1 MKLVFSSH
9 IPLFRRV
16 AATGVC
22 LISYV
27 ALSSAGTLW
36 MPSVFGDNM
45 VLQRGESVRFW
56 GKSAPSSTVNVKAGT
71 CKGKTVADVNGCW
84 SLSLDMR
91 GQDNEAFEIQVSSD
105 GEKLKFSNVIMGDV
119 WLASGQS
126 NMELRMNDV
135 NDAKSEIEKADN
147 PEIRFFNVATNI
159 SRTPIDDV
167 KGRWEICTPS
177 VAGSFSGVAYY
188 FASELNKGQHT
199 PVGIISSSWG
209 GTPIEAWTSSSML
222 KIHPDFYSDVLA
234 IENDTADWSSLYAD
248 YKKQWNDV
256 RQSNTGDKQGVDDI
270 DYDDSSWKTVSY
282 PMNVWSMGLGY
293 FGGFFWIRN
302 SFDWNGSDS
311 EGLRLCLGTIYGDAE
326 VYLNGEMIGK
336 GSDHLS
342 PTMYDIKTGLLRHGK
357 NTIAIRHCSFWGTGR
372 VGNGN
377 DKVCIC
383 DASGNNVLT
392 LSDKWKMSASIEKKF
407 PSFPAYNDRP
417 GALYNAM
424 INPFAGYTMKGILWY
439 QGENNASRASQYC
452 DLMPRL
458 IYDWRIRFGQGNLPF
473 IYVQLANFREPKSF
487 DMNDD
492 WAYLRDAQSNTLR
505 VENTGMAV
513 IIDVGDAKDI
523 HPRDKKTVGERLYRY
538 AQSLAYGDKTVATGP
553 LYKDYKV
560 SGSEIILNFINPNS
574 TLAVKSGTEAEG
586 FYIAG
591 KDRVFHK
598 ADNVRIVG
606 NTVSVSSEKV
616 SEPVAVRYAWASNPI
631 CNVCNTD
638 GVPLSPFRTDNW
650 KQDKNVK

>member
-22 LISYV
+22 LISYA

-71 CKGKTVADVNGCW
+71 CKGKTVADVNGRW

-105 GEKLKFSNVIMGDV
+105 GEKLNFSNVIIGDV

-135 NDAKSEIEKADN
+135 NNAKSEIEKADN

-167 KGRWEICTPS
+167 QGRWEICTPS

-293 FGGFFWIRN
+293 FGGFF
-302 SFDWNGSDS
+302 
-311 EGLRLCLGTIYGDAE
+311 
-326 VYLNGEMIGK
+326 
-336 GSDHLS
+336 
-342 PTMYDIKTGLLRHGK
+342 
-357 NTIAIRHCSFWGTGR
+357 
-372 VGNGN
+372 
-377 DKVCIC
+377 
-383 DASGNNVLT
+383 
-392 LSDKWKMSASIEKKF
+392 
-407 PSFPAYNDRP
+407 
-417 GALYNAM
+417 
-424 INPFAGYTMKGILWY
+424 
-439 QGENNASRASQYC
+439 
-452 DLMPRL
+452 
-458 IYDWRIRFGQGNLPF
+458 
-473 IYVQLANFREPKSF
+473 
-487 DMNDD
+487 
-492 WAYLRDAQSNTLR
+492 
-505 VENTGMAV
+505 
-513 IIDVGDAKDI
+513 
-523 HPRDKKTVGERLYRY
+523 
-538 AQSLAYGDKTVATGP
+538 
-553 LYKDYKV
+553 
-560 SGSEIILNFINPNS
+560 
-574 TLAVKSGTEAEG
+574 
-586 FYIAG
+586 
-591 KDRVFHK
+591 
-598 ADNVRIVG
+598 
-606 NTVSVSSEKV
+606 
-616 SEPVAVRYAWASNPI
+616 
-631 CNVCNTD
+631 
-638 GVPLSPFRTDNW
+638 
-650 KQDKNVK
+650 